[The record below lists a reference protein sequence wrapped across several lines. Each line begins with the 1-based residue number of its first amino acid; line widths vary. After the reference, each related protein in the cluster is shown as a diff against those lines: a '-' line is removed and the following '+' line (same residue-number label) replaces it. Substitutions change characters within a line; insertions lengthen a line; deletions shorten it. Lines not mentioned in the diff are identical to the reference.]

1 MTSIASAT
9 PRLSLFACLPD
20 ELIETIGRD
29 VYGDPE
35 EWSLEGLD
43 ALRCLAQVDRRTRRI
58 LQQLCWKTLY
68 VTTDAK
74 DFSKLVELLDAHG
87 PFVES
92 LVCEISPTAIKNE
105 TQMQDLAIRSRF
117 AGNCETSAFGTTTA
131 TTSASRRTAFR
142 MRSLTCGG
150 SAARLADYAPALA
163 VLLPHTARLQSI
175 SLSIYGS
182 LEHQPTLRVFID
194 ALMRRSSL
202 QILLLSEP
210 ILLHAQQINLP
221 HLQHLGLD
229 FDDYEEDED
238 LSALV
243 TSILQSASS
252 HLRHIGARLPNG
264 AIHEPHTA
272 PSITFPRLESLRLCG
287 RQAPLFMFTIIKVA
301 PSLESLSLCRLDATI
316 LDRLHANYAKQP
328 VKALREVVVNRGP
341 YAHRTPETDGSFLR
355 LKAWATSNGIRV
367 LIEDEEAWIAGELAK
382 SQRRAGLRPRYI

>member
-1 MTSIASAT
+1 M
-9 PRLSLFACLPD
+9 
-20 ELIETIGRD
+20 
-29 VYGDPE
+29 
-35 EWSLEGLD
+35 
-43 ALRCLAQVDRRTRRI
+43 
-58 LQQLCWKTLY
+58 
-68 VTTDAK
+68 
-74 DFSKLVELLDAHG
+74 ELLDAHG

-105 TQMQDLAIRSRF
+105 TQMQDLASSLALCRQLRDVGF
-117 AGNCETSAFGTTTA
+117 RHDNGYHFGEPSDGISSQIKSIMCA
-131 TTSASRRTAFR
+131 LLPLAPQ

-163 VLLPHTARLQSI
+163 VLPHTARLQSI

-182 LEHQPTLRVFID
+182 LEHQPTRRVFID

-210 ILLHAQQINLP
+210 ILLHAQRINLP
-221 HLQHLGLD
+221 HLQHLDLD
-229 FDDYEEDED
+229 FDDYEEDEG

-287 RQAPLFMFTIIKVA
+287 RQAPLYMFTIIKVA